1 MRATKEQVQS
11 HRYIPVLKPTELLN
25 ITFHYHAFF
34 VSFLTHKGM
43 EANLIIYHRLLN
55 QINQIRSNI
64 SYTRATQRG
73 IEATNSILQEVQ

>member
-34 VSFLTHKGM
+34 VSFLTHIYLPQVEHRKQG
-43 EANLIIYHRLLN
+43 IINH
-55 QINQIRSNI
+55 
-64 SYTRATQRG
+64 
-73 IEATNSILQEVQ
+73 